1 MKRGPIKQLCRNID
15 KSMDL
20 WAFLAQVWKVLKI
33 RQNPDFGVLRS
44 MEISSLKSLE
54 FSDHVFTFPGSWG
67 VGGVGSMETAVSAQC
82 FQGLTKVQ

>member
-1 MKRGPIKQLCRNID
+1 MFCCRNID

-20 WAFLAQVWKVLKI
+20 RAFLAQVWKVLKI

-54 FSDHVFTFPGSWG
+54 FSDRAFTFPGSW
-67 VGGVGSMETAVSAQC
+67 GVGSMETAVSAQC
-82 FQGLTKVQ
+82 FRGLTGVQ